1 MPWLL
6 VRTLLVCS
14 GRRLLPFVRRNPLLA
29 VIAAGGFVALP
40 PLGLALGNDIGPA
53 LGAAVGA
60 DRAVAEALVLGAVVS
75 GAFAGTTIATLAPGT
90 AVLGEQL
97 QVAPLERGTSFAAFT
112 ALPLLALTGVLVALS
127 APFLLALALHL
138 PSGVGGAGLL
148 VLTSLTAA
156 VTAAAASVAG
166 PALFAGQ
173 ALAGAAVFAVVGAV
187 WLAGATAGGSVL
199 GPFALVVT
207 PLRDPGVNVLW
218 AAAACLGVGSAAA
231 AGWVTASGPAVRA
244 TARARRPRP
253 LVPFPQTPWPAL
265 AVAALRRYGRR
276 RELRRHAAVVVTV
289 SATAAAAITTA
300 LPAPPALT
308 VVLVGGAAVFGAAIV
323 PLAAHGL
330 DREAEWLWR
339 AAPQPRAA
347 VAVAGSGAALVLGTL
362 LLATATVPAGLM
374 LGAPPASY
382 VLVGAAA
389 VVAFAAAL
397 AGGCAVPWRSDR
409 IVDQLAGFG
418 ALAVLTPA
426 LWVALGRVVRAAAT
440 AGVAVGVAWA
450 LVGALAV
457 ASSIAVTAVA
467 ATRRC
472 A

>member
-6 VRTLLVCS
+6 VRTLFVCS
-14 GRRLLPFVRRNPLLA
+14 CRRLLPFVRRNPLLA
-29 VIAAGGFVALP
+29 VLAAGGLAAVP
-40 PLGLALGNDIGPA
+40 PFGLALGNDIGPA
-53 LGAAVGA
+53 LGVAVGA

-75 GAFAGTTIATLAPGT
+75 GAFAGTMIATLAPGV
-90 AVLGEQL
+90 AFLGEQL
-97 QVAPLERGTSFAAFT
+97 QVAPLERCPSFAAFT
-112 ALPLLALTGVLVALS
+112 ALPLIAFTGVVVVLS
-127 APFLLALALHL
+127 APFLLAVALHL
-138 PSGVGGAGLL
+138 PGGVGGVGLL

-166 PALFAGQ
+166 AALFAGR
-173 ALAGAAVFAVVGAV
+173 ALAGAAVFAALGAAWPVGAA
-187 WLAGATAGGSVL
+187 AGSLVL

-218 AAAACLGVGSAAA
+218 AAVACLGVATVAA
-231 AGWVTASGPAVRA
+231 AGWMTASAPAVRVIP
-244 TARARRPRP
+244 RRRRTRP

-265 AVAALRRYGRR
+265 AVAAFRRYGRR
-276 RELRRHAAVVVTV
+276 RDLRRHAVVVIAV
-289 SATAAAAITTA
+289 SATAAAAVTGA

-308 VVLVGGAAVFGAAIV
+308 LVLVGGTAVFGAAIV

-347 VAVAGSGAALVLGTL
+347 VAVAGAVAALVLGTL
-362 LLATATVPAGLM
+362 VLAAAIVPVGLV
-374 LGAPPASY
+374 LGAPLVSY
-382 VLVGAAA
+382 LQVGAAA

-397 AGGCAVPWRSDR
+397 ACGSAVPWRSDR
-409 IVDQLAGFG
+409 IVDQLGGFG

-426 LWVALGRVVRAAAT
+426 LWVALARIVRAAAT
-440 AGVAVGVAWA
+440 AGLALEVVWT

-457 ASSIAVTAVA
+457 ASSIGVTAAA

-472 A
+472 V